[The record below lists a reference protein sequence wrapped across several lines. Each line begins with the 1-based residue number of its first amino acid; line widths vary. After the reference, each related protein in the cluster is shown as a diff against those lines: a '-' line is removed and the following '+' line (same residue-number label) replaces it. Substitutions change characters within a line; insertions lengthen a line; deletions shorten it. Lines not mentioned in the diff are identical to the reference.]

1 MSNSSRSDS
10 ESVFDV
16 EELLQIETRCREL
29 RKEKNMLRESQ
40 SQSFELIKRLEIH
53 VKSLSEARNEDKE
66 HIQKLERE
74 LMNCSQ
80 EIDYLQDQLNARN
93 EEVYCLRE
101 HVHNLELKLVD
112 MENVHDKVGQLE
124 EELKRSH
131 SERLLLIEEL
141 QSKEEELQNSALC
154 IEKLDE
160 SISSSALDSQCEIE
174 SLKLDIMTLE
184 QTCVE
189 SKKLQKENF
198 QEKAKMSSLIKEL
211 EVRIK
216 DAQEIIESL
225 DKENNELKEKLDTSE
240 INGCVFCQK
249 IEEWMVK
256 ENGKQL
262 DVQSFVSELE
272 RNLSVSK
279 EKSSCGKVF
288 AALLPKLAVV
298 VAPDADLNKK
308 IESMS
313 LQICEYE
320 LLVKHLKEELR
331 MEKFKAK
338 EESDDLAQEMAEL
351 RYQMTGLLEEERKRR
366 ACVEQASLQRI
377 AELEAQIEK
386 RWNDKCVALGR
397 HLHEAV
403 GSGCIR
409 NYGFAL
415 IGNCD
420 GGV

>member
-1 MSNSSRSDS
+1 M
-10 ESVFDV
+10 
-16 EELLQIETRCREL
+16 T
-29 RKEKNMLRESQ
+29 
-40 SQSFELIKRLEIH
+40 
-53 VKSLSEARNEDKE
+53 
-66 HIQKLERE
+66 
-74 LMNCSQ
+74 
-80 EIDYLQDQLNARN
+80 DYLQDQLNARN

-112 MENVHDKVGQLE
+112 MENVHNKVGQLE

-154 IEKLDE
+154 IEKLEE

-279 EKSSCGKVF
+279 EK
-288 AALLPKLAVV
+288 
-298 VAPDADLNKK
+298 
-308 IESMS
+308 
-313 LQICEYE
+313 
-320 LLVKHLKEELR
+320 R
-331 MEKFKAK
+331 
-338 EESDDLAQEMAEL
+338 
-351 RYQMTGLLEEERKRR
+351 
-366 ACVEQASLQRI
+366 
-377 AELEAQIEK
+377 
-386 RWNDKCVALGR
+386 
-397 HLHEAV
+397 
-403 GSGCIR
+403 
-409 NYGFAL
+409 
-415 IGNCD
+415 
-420 GGV
+420 